1 MKFVTKYGN
10 DKYKFM
16 FYLNILVLGTTI
28 INMVMVQTFE
38 AFSANL
44 M

>member
-1 MKFVTKYGN
+1 MKFVTKCVN
-10 DKYKFM
+10 DKYKFTFCM
-16 FYLNILVLGTTI
+16 NKLVLSKVI

-38 AFSANL
+38 ASSANL